1 MQPNRNKLPTTE
13 VVGLGNPRVTKMQ
26 AHPADQC
33 RTNALHCVD
42 VAEHACTPVD
52 RSDFLAF
59 AESWR
64 RLADEIDY
72 SNRLIAFID
81 GLAGSNPTTANTQ
94 PEELESGVRSLKR
107 LTAAIVAISSSLMA
121 GQLDADSQVG
131 SMACPE
137 PSSPLPGRSL
147 P

>member
-1 MQPNRNKLPTTE
+1 
-13 VVGLGNPRVTKMQ
+13 MQ

-42 VAEHACTPVD
+42 VAEHAYTPDD

-59 AESWR
+59 AASWCQ
-64 RLADEIDY
+64 LADEIDY

-81 GLAGSNPTTANTQ
+81 GLAGSKPAAANTQ
-94 PEELESGVRSLKR
+94 PEEIETGVRSLKR

-121 GQLDADSQVG
+121 AQLDDDFQVG
-131 SMACPE
+131 S
-137 PSSPLPGRSL
+137 SLPGA
-147 P
+147 